1 MPSNTAILGQ
11 IVEKLL
17 DSDLSYEDRMLCYEQ
32 IIEVFEDFEVKNLE
46 ECLDIDRAFDEVW
59 YEKYPE
65 LEAANDED

>member
-11 IVEKLL
+11 IIEKLS
-17 DSDLSYEDRMLCYEQ
+17 DSDVAYDDRMLVYEQ
-32 IIEVFEDFEVKNLE
+32 ILEVYEDFDVKNID

-65 LEAANDED
+65 LDGEDE